1 MIRTPLASLVLLLV
15 AISPAHA
22 QQPATTSAYV
32 LKAVAD
38 RPDAIYKTGE
48 QATFAISLT
57 KAGQNAKGA
66 EVRYRLSLDGYS
78 AIGEGTVSIGD
89 QTTVTSTLSKPGFV
103 RLQVDYTTDDKK
115 TVSAVAAA
123 GFDPLQIP
131 PSLEVPDDFDS
142 FWAEQKR
149 ELAKLPINARLTSI
163 ASSVPTVECFDVQAD
178 CTGGKPISGYFARP
192 KDAKPKSLPAVMLV
206 HGAGVRSSNLGGAV
220 AQAAKGRLALDMNA
234 HGIPNGKPAEF
245 YDALTKGELAN
256 YRAIGRESRETVY
269 FRGMLIRLVRG
280 LDFLCSQSEWDG
292 RILIVMGG
300 SQGGGQAIA
309 AAGLDPRVTA
319 IYAGVPA
326 LCDHSGNVVG
336 RIAGWPKIVPLLDGK
351 PAPRELQAARYVDG
365 LNFATRTKADA
376 IVTVGFIDGVC
387 PPTAVYA
394 TYNNLRGHKRMVTG
408 ILNGHEGPR
417 DAGTEVEAF
426 MAAHI
431 VRLQSNK

>member
-1 MIRTPLASLVLLLV
+1 MIRAALSSFVLLLV
-15 AISPAHA
+15 AISSVNA
-22 QQPATTSAYV
+22 QQSATPSAYV
-32 LKAVAD
+32 LKAIAD
-38 RPDAIYKTGE
+38 RPEAIYKAGE
-48 QATFAISLT
+48 QATFAITLT
-57 KAGQNAKGA
+57 NAGQVAKGA
-66 EVRYRLSLDGYS
+66 VVRYRLTLDGYS

-89 QTTVTSTLSKPGFV
+89 QTTVTSTLNKPGFV

-149 ELAKLPINARLTSI
+149 ELAKLPINARLTSV
-163 ASSVPTVECFDVQAD
+163 ASSIPSIECFDVQAD
-178 CTGGKPISGYFARP
+178 CTAGKPISGYFARP
-192 KDAKPKSLPAVMLV
+192 KDAKPRSLPAVMLV
-206 HGAGVRSSNLGGAV
+206 HGAGVRSSNLNGAM
-220 AQAAKGRLALDMNA
+220 AQAAQGRLALDMNA

-245 YDALTKGELAN
+245 YDALSKGELAN

-280 LDFLCSQSEWDG
+280 LDFLCSQNEWDG
-292 RILIVMGG
+292 RILLVMGG

-309 AAGLDPRVTA
+309 AAGLDPRVSA
-319 IYAGVPA
+319 FYAGVPA
-326 LCDHSGNVVG
+326 LCDHSGNVVD
-336 RIAGWPKIVPLLDGK
+336 RIAGWPKIVPLVDGK
-351 PAPRELQAARYVDG
+351 PAARELQTARYVDG

-376 IVTVGFIDGVC
+376 IVTVGFIDAVC

-408 ILNGHEGPR
+408 VLNGHEGPR
-417 DAGTEVEAF
+417 DSGKEVEAF
-426 MAAHI
+426 FADHI
-431 VRLQSNK
+431 TRIKSSK